1 MTLTPSEVRDSFVHY
16 VQTDDLSPL
25 FILGDAQ
32 SVLSQ
37 LPDASIDFCMT
48 SPPYW
53 GKRQYDQDGIGLETT
68 PGEYMDNLLAVFAQV
83 KRVLKLSGS
92 LWLNLGD
99 TYHNKTLLGM
109 PWRVALA
116 LVDQQGWILRNSV
129 VWHKVKGGLDNT
141 ADRLRNMHEEVFHFV
156 KTSSG
161 YYYDLDAIR
170 SNPRKTK
177 VVNGAVVSATGVTGV
192 RYKRQIELLTALSA
206 NEKTLAMQ
214 ALDEALEHVRCGDLS
229 DFRLIIRGQQRATHS
244 DFESVSGRARELNEK
259 GFYILKYH
267 PKGSKPG
274 DVWDIMPEDT
284 QKRGNHFAPY
294 PEDLCKI
301 PLLATCPPDGL
312 VLDPFCGTG
321 TTMLA
326 ARKLWRK
333 SVGIDISEGYL
344 EIAEERCRMLL

>member
-1 MTLTPSEVRDSFVHY
+1 MMSTHVQVQECFVRYRQS
-16 VQTDDLSPL
+16 DDLSPL
-25 FILGDAQ
+25 FFPGDAR
-32 SVLSQ
+32 SVLSC

-53 GKRQYDQDGIGLETT
+53 GKRQYDRDGIGLEAT
-68 PGEYMDNLLAVFAQV
+68 PGDYVDNLLAVFEQV
-83 KRVLKLSGS
+83 KRVLKPRGS
-92 LWLNLGD
+92 FWLNLGD
-99 TYHNKTLLGM
+99 TYFQKTLLGM

-116 LVDQQGWILRNSV
+116 LLDQQGWILRNSV

-141 ADRLRNMHEEVFHFV
+141 VDRLRNMHEELFHFV
-156 KTSSG
+156 KTPNG

-170 SNPRKTK
+170 SDPRKTK

-192 RYKRQIELLTALSA
+192 RYKRQVELSTALSVQ
-206 NEKTLAMQ
+206 EKSAAVM
-214 ALDEALEHVRCGDLS
+214 ALDEALALVRSGDLT
-229 DFRLIIRGQQRATHS
+229 DFRMIIRGHQRTTHS
-244 DFESVSGRARELNEK
+244 DSESISGRARELNEK

-274 DVWDIMPEDT
+274 DVWDILPEDT
-284 QKRGNHFAPY
+284 QNRDSHFAPY

-312 VLDPFCGTG
+312 ALDPFCGTG

-333 SVGIDISEGYL
+333 SVGIDISPAYL
-344 EIAEERCRMLL
+344 EIAEERCRMLI